1 MTRDEWKKTPV
12 AEQDNARLW
21 KPNHSFLIDQWG
33 VSASEMVGLGGD
45 WLSILGGVVDWIVDS
60 DKSRTASR
68 SSPHPSPLPEGEGA
82 YGVVDSRYIDLN
94 HRGELRF

>member
-33 VSASEMVGLGGD
+33 VSASEMVGLGGIGCRF
-45 WLSILGGVVDWIVDS
+45 WGGFTEWIVGS
-60 DKSRTASR
+60 EKSRTTSR
-68 SSPHPSPLPEGEGA
+68 ASPHPSPLPEGEGA

>member
-33 VSASEMVGLGGD
+33 VSASEMVGLGGIGCRFWAELLIGSWILTNRGQPQD
-45 WLSILGGVVDWIVDS
+45 PALTPALSQREREPTGLLIRDTS
-60 DKSRTASR
+60 T
-68 SSPHPSPLPEGEGA
+68 
-82 YGVVDSRYIDLN
+82 
-94 HRGELRF
+94 

>member
-33 VSASEMVGLGGD
+33 VSAS
-45 WLSILGGVVDWIVDS
+45 
-60 DKSRTASR
+60 
-68 SSPHPSPLPEGEGA
+68 
-82 YGVVDSRYIDLN
+82 
-94 HRGELRF
+94 

>member
-33 VSASEMVGLGGD
+33 VSASEMVGLGEIGCRF
-45 WLSILGGVVDWIVDS
+45 WGEFVKWTVCS
-60 DKSRTASR
+60 DQPSNNLKSQ
-68 SSPHPSPLPEGEGA
+68 PSP
-82 YGVVDSRYIDLN
+82 
-94 HRGELRF
+94 